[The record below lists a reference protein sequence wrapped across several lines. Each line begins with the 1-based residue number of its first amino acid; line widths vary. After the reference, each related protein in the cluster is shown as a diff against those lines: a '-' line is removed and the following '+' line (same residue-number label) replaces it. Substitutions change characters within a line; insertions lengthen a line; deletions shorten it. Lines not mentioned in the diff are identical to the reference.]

1 VLTGCMRTCWL
12 PPFPTRRSSDLVAA
26 PLVRW
31 VDTVRQ
37 QERHGA
43 GVVREHP
50 VGRASRSPI
59 VLLPHHLHGTLD
71 DRGEEI
77 GERAVEVRSEEH
89 TSELQSRFALV
100 CRLLL
105 E

>member
-1 VLTGCMRTCWL
+1 MIRR
-12 PPFPTRRSSDLVAA
+12 PPRSTLFPYTTLFRSHQLHQRRLAAAQQPGVAHRATEDAAQYVAA

-43 GVVREHP
+43 GGVREHP

-59 VLLPHHLHGTLD
+59 VLLPHPPPGPLVDPG
-71 DRGEEI
+71 GET
-77 GERAVEVRSEEH
+77 VV
-89 TSELQSRFALV
+89 
-100 CRLLL
+100 
-105 E
+105 